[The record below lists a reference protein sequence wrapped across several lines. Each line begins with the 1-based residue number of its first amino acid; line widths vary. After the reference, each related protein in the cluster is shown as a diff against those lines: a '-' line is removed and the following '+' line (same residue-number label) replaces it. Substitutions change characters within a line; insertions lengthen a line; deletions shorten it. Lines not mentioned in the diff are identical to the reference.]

1 MDDAFRIASVE
12 RLKRLISDY
21 DEAKSEFY
29 GELSIEQVQEF
40 TTRSIAAIDQ
50 IAGRSSVHCDHVRG
64 ILDLP
69 GAAAAYRVERLIGV
83 VRALAVDVEGGFLRR
98 NSTLIRGEVFS
109 DFLEMA
115 AHLVDSNYKDA
126 AAVIAGSA
134 LEAHIKQ
141 LCQNRE
147 ISLERERNG
156 QTRSINADT
165 LNAELAKLG
174 AYTNLDQKNVTAW
187 LGLRNDA
194 AHGNYDEYSKQQ
206 VMLMI
211 DSIRD
216 FIARNPE

>member
-1 MDDAFRIASVE
+1 MNDASKIASVE

-21 DEAKSEFY
+21 DEATSRFY
-29 GELSIEQVQEF
+29 GELSVVEVQQF

-50 IAGRSSVHCDHVRG
+50 IVGRSSVHWDHVLE
-64 ILDLP
+64 ILDLSRSS
-69 GAAAAYRVERLIGV
+69 AEYRLERLIGIV
-83 VRALAVDVEGGFLRR
+83 GALSIDVEGGFLQR
-98 NSTLIRGEVFS
+98 NSALIRGEVFS
-109 DFLEMA
+109 DFIEMA
-115 AHLVDSNYKDA
+115 THLVGSNYKDA
-126 AAVIAGSA
+126 AAVISGSA

-156 QTRSINADT
+156 QTRPVNADA
-165 LNAELAKLG
+165 LNAELAKSG

-206 VMLMI
+206 VALMI

>member
-1 MDDAFRIASVE
+1 MNDASKIASVE
-12 RLKRLISDY
+12 RLKRLTSDY
-21 DEAKSEFY
+21 NEAKSEYY
-29 GELSIEQVQEF
+29 GELSIEEVQQF

-50 IAGRSSVHCDHVRG
+50 IAGRSSVHYDHVRG

-69 GAAAAYRVERLIGV
+69 RASAAYRVERLIGV
-83 VRALAVDVEGGFLRR
+83 VRALEGGFLQRHV
-98 NSTLIRGEVFS
+98 TLIRGEVFG

-115 AHLVDSNYKDA
+115 THLVGSNYKDA

-147 ISLERERNG
+147 ISLERERSS
-156 QTRSINADT
+156 QTRPINADT
-165 LNAELAKLG
+165 LNAELVKVG

-194 AHGNYDEYSKQQ
+194 AHGNYEEYGKQQ
-206 VMLMI
+206 VVLMI